1 MATTV
6 TKKDDHLENEIKIGK
21 KIFIRSAGKNEYW
34 LQDIIYDNPKVL
46 GLGNLIPVNKEK
58 KQSSGGRLDILLK
71 DPEQNS
77 MYEVEVMLGETDPSH
92 IIRSIEYWDNEKR
105 KYPQRQHFCVLVAES
120 FDRRYFN
127 VIQLMSLNIPMIA
140 IQADLIEVNGDK
152 ILNFTKIIDIYIEPE
167 ESEEDIKIV
176 HEASWT
182 NDAPWVNDNAKELI
196 KVLKEQ
202 DGKINLGYTQSYVSI
217 SVEVK
222 KNAFWLQKRMKPN
235 STICFS
241 VKDDEKA
248 EAIKKLFEDNDF
260 IYTFNRYKEFMFNA
274 DAEII
279 KANSKLLT
287 EIYNIRFKKVSDE
300 E

>member
-1 MATTV
+1 ME
-6 TKKDDHLENEIKIGK
+6 KEIRIGK
-21 KIFIRSAGKNEYW
+21 KIFIRSAGKDEYW

-46 GLGNLIPVNKEK
+46 GLGNLVPVNKEK

-140 IQADLIEVNGDK
+140 VQADLLEVNGEK

-167 ESEEDIKIV
+167 ESEEDIKV
-176 HEASWT
+176 VNEATWT
-182 NDAPWVNDNAKELI
+182 NDAPWVNENAKELI
-196 KVLKEQ
+196 GIYKDENN
-202 DGKINLGYTQSYVSI
+202 KINIGFTQSYVSLNI
-217 SVEVK
+217 DS
-222 KNAFWLQKRMKPN
+222 KNAYWLHKRMKPT
-235 STICFS
+235 STLTFT
-241 VKDDEKA
+241 VKDEEKA
-248 EAIKKLFEDNDF
+248 EAIKKLLESKEFSF
-260 IYTFNRYKEFMFNA
+260 TYNRYKEFMLNI
-274 DAEII
+274 DTKII
-279 KANSKLLT
+279 KSNANLLK
-287 EIYNIRFKKVSDE
+287 EIHQIRFKKVTEDE
-300 E
+300 